1 MSISKPLSSLALVPV
16 LFLMGLWNQSCS
28 TKQAEPEQSAPV
40 PSAKTAVIETDY
52 GKIKIT
58 FFPDFAPR
66 HVQNFAKL
74 AREGFYD
81 GLAFHRVVPGLLIQG
96 GDPNT
101 RDGDPGTWGMGQP
114 GQPTVPAEFNAK
126 PFVRGTLGMARKGD
140 PNSATSQFFICLRDN
155 PRWNGQYTVFGEVT
169 EGIEVV
175 DLISREP
182 IDPVSQKTVNK
193 IVMKRVTVEN

>member
-1 MSISKPLSSLALVPV
+1 
-16 LFLMGLWNQSCS
+16 MGLWNQSCS